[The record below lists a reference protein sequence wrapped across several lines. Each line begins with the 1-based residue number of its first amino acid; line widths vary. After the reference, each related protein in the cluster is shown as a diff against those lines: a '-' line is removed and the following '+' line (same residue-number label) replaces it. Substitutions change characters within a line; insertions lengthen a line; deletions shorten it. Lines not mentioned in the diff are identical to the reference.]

1 MCYFTLHPVNTILFF
16 SLQIMKNCFWQTY
29 NLSYSSPPS
38 KRTHGLPFSEKLLFN
53 IQTAFKSVKVW
64 LFCMILNNTTLNVD
78 SISKK
83 TQTTLS
89 NKKKKRSSTS
99 WTIPLRVLFILAQG
113 DTWFS
118 QKTFFHETW
127 VLIRIAALGFI
138 LHQLQRR
145 YRPDIKCRA
154 CLWDMRTSC

>member
-1 MCYFTLHPVNTILFF
+1 
-16 SLQIMKNCFWQTY
+16 MKNCFWKTY
-29 NLSYSSPPS
+29 NLSDSSPPS

-64 LFCMILNNTTLNVD
+64 LFCMILNNTMLNVD

-83 TQTTLS
+83 PQATLS

-118 QKTFFHETW
+118 QKTFFFTKLEFSLELQHWVSFCISFREDTGQTLNAEHVCGTW
-127 VLIRIAALGFI
+127 GQVAKFWKASNLSVCHSFS
-138 LHQLQRR
+138 QN
-145 YRPDIKCRA
+145 
-154 CLWDMRTSC
+154 